1 VAVASCLEALKS
13 RHPQAETI
21 PHNGIAALKAVL
33 PVVDA
38 PAMSEPVLWDLD
50 PHTAAKHRV
59 LRAYLDAWIPV
70 MAQQALTVRR
80 FSTEAPR
87 LLLVDGFA
95 GPGGYANGELGSP
108 LIMLD
113 ALLSHS
119 AFERLGGVSFLFL
132 FIEHDKRRVEHLRS
146 EVTSL
151 GPLPANVSVQI
162 EHGEFESTFGS
173 LVDGITDRGKILV
186 PTFTFIDPFGY
197 SSASMS
203 LTGRLTG
210 FPRCEVLF
218 FLPLSFVHR
227 FVGREGQDVALTSL
241 FGSDEWRHAATLTG
255 DARRT
260 YLLELFERRLAS
272 GAHVRHVRSFQLH
285 TQDGNDYRLVFA
297 LGHRK
302 GLELAKDAMW
312 AVDPAGGTSYVA
324 TTEAGQEVLFG
335 SAELVDTAPL
345 LAELRSKF
353 GSDWFTIGQAEEC
366 ALLDT
371 PFRVGQLRRD
381 TLTPAERKGVLEVE
395 RPGRSGFKGAR
406 MRFT

>member
-1 VAVASCLEALKS
+1 M
-13 RHPQAETI
+13 T
-21 PHNGIAALKAVL
+21 
-33 PVVDA
+33 
-38 PAMSEPVLWDLD
+38 EPVLWELD

-70 MAQQALTVRR
+70 MAHQALAVPNL
-80 FSTEAPR
+80 STEAPR
-87 LLLVDGFA
+87 LLFVDGFA
-95 GPGGYANGELGSP
+95 GPGRYAKGEPGSP

-119 AFERLGGVSFLFL
+119 AFERLGGVSFFFL
-132 FIEHDKRRVEHLRS
+132 FIEHDKRRVERLRS
-146 EVTSL
+146 EVASL
-151 GPLPANVSVQI
+151 SRLPANVSVHI

-173 LVDGITDRGKILV
+173 LVDGVTDRGKILV
-186 PTFTFIDPFGY
+186 PTFSFIDPFGY

-241 FGSDEWRHAATLTG
+241 FGSDEWRHAATLSG
-255 DARRT
+255 EARRT
-260 YLLELFERRLAS
+260 YLLELFEQQLAS
-272 GAHVRHVRSFQLH
+272 GAHVKHVRSFQLR

-324 TTEAGQEVLFG
+324 TTESGQEVLFG
-335 SAELVDTAPL
+335 PAELVDTAPL
-345 LAELRSKF
+345 LGELRSKF
-353 GSDWFTIGQAEEC
+353 VNDWFTIEQAEEC
-366 ALLDT
+366 TLFDT
-371 PFRVGQLRRD
+371 PFRIGQLRRD
-381 TLTPAERKGVLEVE
+381 TLAPAERKGVLEVE
-395 RPGRSGFKGAR
+395 RTGRSGFKGAR